1 MPLVRSL
8 QVTQTYSLWYDND
21 TQSLSILIWLFQTNV
36 RSAIEIHLLDHSPA
50 VRDAAVDLIGKYMID
65 SPVVAREYYPRV
77 AERVA
82 VCSLLPLPKRLLT
95 EYENRTPVSLSVNV
109 SSSC

>member
-1 MPLVRSL
+1 MASALSL
-8 QVTQTYSLWYDND
+8 LALIRLP
-21 TQSLSILIWLFQTNV
+21 QSNV
-36 RSAIEIHLLDHSPA
+36 RSAIEIHLLDHSTA

-82 VCSLLPLPKRLLT
+82 VRDSFHFPKISAYVRW
-95 EYENRTPVSLSVNV
+95 
-109 SSSC
+109 

>member
-1 MPLVRSL
+1 MQPFLTL
-8 QVTQTYSLWYDND
+8 NWFP
-21 TQSLSILIWLFQTNV
+21 QSNV
-36 RSAIEIHLLDHSPA
+36 RSAIEIHLLDHSTA

-82 VCSLLPLPKRLLT
+82 VRHSFRFPELLISFDD
-95 EYENRTPVSLSVNV
+95 RTPASLSENA
-109 SSSC
+109 

>member
-1 MPLVRSL
+1 MTR
-8 QVTQTYSLWYDND
+8 TYSPWCGNPTPSLLALTWH
-21 TQSLSILIWLFQTNV
+21 QSNV
-36 RSAIEIHLLDHSPA
+36 RSAIEIHLLDHSTA

-82 VCSLLPLPKRLLT
+82 VRNLFRFPNFLLT
-95 EYENRTPVSLSVNV
+95 NRR
-109 SSSC
+109 

>member
-1 MPLVRSL
+1 M
-8 QVTQTYSLWYDND
+8 TQAYSPWYDNPAHSLFVL
-21 TQSLSILIWLFQTNV
+21 TRLSQSNV
-36 RSAIEIHLLDHSPA
+36 RNAIEIHLLDHSTA

-82 VCSLLPLPKRLLT
+82 VHISLHLPEFQLT
-95 EYENRTPVSLSVNV
+95 IDDRILVSLFASV
-109 SSSC
+109 

>member
-1 MPLVRSL
+1 
-8 QVTQTYSLWYDND
+8 
-21 TQSLSILIWLFQTNV
+21 
-36 RSAIEIHLLDHSPA
+36 
-50 VRDAAVDLIGKYMID
+50 MID

>member
-1 MPLVRSL
+1 
-8 QVTQTYSLWYDND
+8 
-21 TQSLSILIWLFQTNV
+21 
-36 RSAIEIHLLDHSPA
+36 LLDHSTA

-82 VCSLLPLPKRLLT
+82 VRNLFRFPVFPLT
-95 EYENRTPVSLSVNV
+95 GVENRILVSQFGSV
-109 SSSC
+109 